1 MQTKNSSVLYLFA
14 LTAILISACDSSSLV
29 SETDEEMEVIRSSM
43 KMVLVEYGTP
53 FGPEYVAGME
63 EGSVQVEIDFN
74 PLMEPEKL
82 SPSPFGC
89 IATMPNRSQEFRYIG
104 HTFFFYF
111 EDHIIEQSDGRY
123 QHINWRALSD
133 DAPNGVI
140 AGVWR
145 CIVPFTDV
153 SVQTMTEL
161 INMYFERNFPELE
174 FTAEVVAREY
184 DF

>member
-1 MQTKNSSVLYLFA
+1 MLIKNSSALQLFVITI
-14 LTAILISACDSSSLV
+14 LLISACDSSSLV
-29 SETDEEMEVIRSSM
+29 SDVEERELVSSSM

-63 EGSVQVEIDFN
+63 EGSVEVEIDFN
-74 PLMEPEKL
+74 PLQEPEKL

-89 IATMPNRSQEFRYIG
+89 IATMPNKSQNFRYIG